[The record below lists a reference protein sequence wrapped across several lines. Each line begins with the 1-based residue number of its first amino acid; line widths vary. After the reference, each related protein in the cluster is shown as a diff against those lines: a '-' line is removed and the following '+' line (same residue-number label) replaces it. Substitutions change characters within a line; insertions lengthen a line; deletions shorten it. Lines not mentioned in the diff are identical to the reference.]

1 MNLGLSGKV
10 AMVAGESRGLGFA
23 VARAL
28 AAEGVLVS
36 MSSRNADAITAAS
49 QRIQQDVGGT
59 VLAIAA
65 DVQSAD
71 AIASWHQATI
81 HRFAGI
87 DLLYTN
93 SGGPPPGAPLS
104 FHDAGW
110 QRAFEQL
117 LLSAVRII
125 RLAVPSMAAR
135 AAGGIGLA

>member
-10 AMVAGESRGLGFA
+10 AMVAGASRGLGFA

-71 AIASWHQATI
+71 AIARWHQATI
-81 HRFAGI
+81 HRVGGV
-87 DLLYTN
+87 DLVCTN
-93 SGGPPPGAPLS
+93 SGAPPPGAPVCFCDQGLQ
-104 FHDAGW
+104 G
-110 QRAFEQL
+110 AFGQL
-117 LLSAVRII
+117 PLGAVRG
-125 RLAVPSMAAR
+125 V
-135 AAGGIGLA
+135 GG